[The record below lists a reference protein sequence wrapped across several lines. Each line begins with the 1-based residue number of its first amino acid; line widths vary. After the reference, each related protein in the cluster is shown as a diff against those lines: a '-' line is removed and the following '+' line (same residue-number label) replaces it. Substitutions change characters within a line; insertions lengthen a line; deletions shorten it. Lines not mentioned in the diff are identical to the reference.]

1 MFEKIKQ
8 NNIEKKR
15 MIDTMEGL
23 KEYYERVATISDYS
37 KLSRRDLNK
46 EQRRTEIFIHLLN
59 LHKDEKLL
67 DVGCG
72 DGLQLEAFSKYN
84 SHLKLFGI
92 DISEERIRRASKRV
106 KTSLSVGSAYKL
118 PFESQK
124 FDAVICSE
132 VLEHVPNP
140 ELILNEIFRVLK
152 EGGKLVVSVPYRQK
166 ITYDICIYCGKP
178 TPTAGH
184 INSFDEEKIASM
196 LKMSGFEPL
205 KISGAIGSAS
215 LITPFRKIPY
225 QLWKYLDWIIR
236 KIRKDDIFLIAL
248 AKKIKLK

>member
-37 KLSRRDLNK
+37 KLSRRDLYK
-46 EQRRTEIFIHLLN
+46 EQRRTELFIHLLKP
-59 LHKDEKLL
+59 HKDEKLL

-72 DGLQLEAFSKYN
+72 DGLQLEAFNKYN
-84 SHLKLFGI
+84 PHLKLCGI
-92 DISEERIRRASKRV
+92 DVSKKRIERASKRV
-106 KTSLSVGSAYKL
+106 KAFLINGFADEL
-118 PFESQK
+118 PFKSET
-124 FDAVICSE
+124 FDKVICSE

-140 ELILNEIFRVLK
+140 LLVLK
-152 EGGKLVVSVPYRQK
+152 EIYRVMKNEGKLIISVPYRQK
-166 ITYDICIYCGKP
+166 ITYDICVYCGKP
-178 TPTAGH
+178 TPTSGH